1 MPMTP
6 AFGGELE
13 TLTVELNGCRR
24 RITLERRG
32 PWTAPLWL
40 LLPALSTVSSRSEWQ
55 PLAEEVGD
63 RRQLLSFDWPGF
75 GGSDRDA
82 IPYSAESMGAALRA
96 VLEHLGR
103 ERDQRITV
111 IAAGHSTPIALGQ
124 AATWSSHWRKF
135 VAVAPT
141 WRGPLPTMSGWPPRR
156 FGWLRKLVMLPLIG
170 PLLYRLN
177 TSLPMLR
184 LMLRRHVW
192 VNSAWLT
199 PERLHQQ
206 QRLARRPRAR
216 FASAAFV
223 SGGLDCTT
231 DPHWWRRQTPMLQCP
246 FHVVVASEA
255 PPRSRRSMEQLA
267 QDAHQVTVIP
277 GRLGLHQE
285 FGALLA
291 EKLLAG

>member
-1 MPMTP
+1 MTP
-6 AFGGELE
+6 AFGGKLE
-13 TLTVELNGCRR
+13 TLTVALNGRR
-24 RITLERRG
+24 LRITLERRG
-32 PWTAPLWL
+32 PWGAPLWL

-55 PLAEEVGD
+55 PLAEAVED
-63 RRQLLSFDWPGF
+63 RCQLLSFDWPGF
-75 GGSDRDA
+75 GDSDCDA
-82 IPYSAESMGAALRA
+82 MPYSAESMGAALQA
-96 VLEHLGR
+96 VLEYLGR
-103 ERDQRITV
+103 ERGQQITV
-111 IAAGHSTPIALGQ
+111 IAAGHSAPIVLGQ
-124 AATWSSHWRKF
+124 AATWSSRWQRF

-141 WRGPLPTMSGWPPRR
+141 WRGPLPTMSGWPPQR

-177 TSLPMLR
+177 TSLPVLR

-192 VNSAWLT
+192 MNSAWLT

-231 DPHWWRRQTPMLQCP
+231 DPHWWLRQTRGLQCP

-255 PPRSRRSMEQLA
+255 PPRSRVSMQQLA
-267 QDAHQVTVIP
+267 QDADQVTFIP

-285 FGALLA
+285 FGVLLA
-291 EKLLAG
+291 RTLLAG

>member
-1 MPMTP
+1 MTMTP
-6 AFGGELE
+6 AFGGKLE
-13 TLTVELNGCRR
+13 TLTVELNGRRR

-32 PWTAPLWL
+32 PWGAPLWL

-55 PLAEEVGD
+55 PLAEAVGD

-75 GGSDRDA
+75 GDSDRDA
-82 IPYSAESMGAALRA
+82 IPYSAESMQAALHA
-96 VLEHLGR
+96 VLEHLDR
-103 ERDQRITV
+103 ELDQRITV
-111 IAAGHSTPIALGQ
+111 IAAGHGTPIALGQ
-124 AATWSSHWRKF
+124 AATWSSRWQTF

-177 TSLPMLR
+177 TSLPVLR

-192 VNSAWLT
+192 VNSTWLT
-199 PERLHQQ
+199 SERLHQQ

-223 SGGLDCTT
+223 SGGLDCAT
-231 DPHWWRRQTPMLQCP
+231 DPHWWRRQTPTLQCP

-255 PPRSRRSMEQLA
+255 PPRSRGSMQQLA
-267 QDAHQVTVIP
+267 QDADQVTFIP

-291 EKLLAG
+291 RKLLAG